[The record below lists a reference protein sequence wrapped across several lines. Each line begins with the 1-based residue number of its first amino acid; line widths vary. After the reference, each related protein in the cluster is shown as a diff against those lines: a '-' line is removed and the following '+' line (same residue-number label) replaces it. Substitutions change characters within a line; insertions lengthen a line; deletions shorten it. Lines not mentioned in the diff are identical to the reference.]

1 MMVVSL
7 WHPLALHRPVAHGR
21 STHHIVFPLRSA
33 LLLIL
38 LGGGALLYGNDGSRE
53 MMFPVRCEQGGTRA
67 D

>member
-38 LGGGALLYGNDGSRE
+38 LGGGALLYVSL
-53 MMFPVRCEQGGTRA
+53 VAVVQQKLV
-67 D
+67 

>member
-21 STHHIVFPLRSA
+21 SIHHIVFPLRSA

-38 LGGGALLYGNDGSRE
+38 LGGGVLLYVSL
-53 MMFPVRCEQGGTRA
+53 VAVVQQKLV
-67 D
+67 